1 MVSVWVLVLS
11 LLSLPVRVLVNRSLC
26 RRQLGD
32 VPNNLQNADAVVVLH
47 PVAHDRWS
55 LFRSKEQSS
64 QTLYIVQ
71 PGAAFIAVN
80 LKDINL
86 LWGDKIIVRDP
97 NNDSSITITTTN
109 ASLLAENLE
118 SNKLPQTLLLR
129 THPLLIEGNAVVVE
143 YVPSIPML
151 ILPMV
156 ESQRDVPVIVL
167 DSYAYV
173 MYNRKAGRAIVDV
186 DAESTVGVTDE
197 SEEAVCYRKTEPKM
211 YEKARAVA
219 RLMIRSEYGQ
229 ASDASEQVSSW
240 MFCTGWLVGEGN
252 YLLTNHHCMEGAAVV
267 NRDRSR
273 ARSRGKRIADSDES
287 LSDAATRLWRNVTSR
302 TDKTK
307 RVMETIVGFMAETRC
322 CHDPGFKGEKVGVVE
337 ATRVLVVAEN
347 PELDYALVR
356 VLTND
361 SSTDLSQRYG
371 YLRLRSTGPVD
382 GEDIYIP
389 QHPHG
394 EPKEIAAVKDGQ
406 PAEIEVVPTSSV
418 DYPAY
423 YRQSSE
429 SNDVQPTVWYNAD
442 TKPGSSGSPVLSR
455 EDDTV
460 VALHRAGGIDAAQ
473 TRPTEILNSGVRT
486 DLIAR
491 DLKRRRV
498 LPKNALAP

>member
-1 MVSVWVLVLS
+1 
-11 LLSLPVRVLVNRSLC
+11 
-26 RRQLGD
+26 
-32 VPNNLQNADAVVVLH
+32 
-47 PVAHDRWS
+47 
-55 LFRSKEQSS
+55 
-64 QTLYIVQ
+64 
-71 PGAAFIAVN
+71 
-80 LKDINL
+80 
-86 LWGDKIIVRDP
+86 
-97 NNDSSITITTTN
+97 
-109 ASLLAENLE
+109 
-118 SNKLPQTLLLR
+118 
-129 THPLLIEGNAVVVE
+129 
-143 YVPSIPML
+143 
-151 ILPMV
+151 
-156 ESQRDVPVIVL
+156 
-167 DSYAYV
+167 
-173 MYNRKAGRAIVDV
+173 
-186 DAESTVGVTDE
+186 
-197 SEEAVCYRKTEPKM
+197 M

-229 ASDASEQVSSW
+229 VPDASEQVSSW

-252 YLLTNHHCMEGAAVV
+252 YLLTNHHCMEEAAVV

-273 ARSRGKRIADSDES
+273 AQSRGKRVTDSNES

-307 RVMETIVGFMAETRC
+307 RVVETIVGFMAETTC
-322 CHDPGFKGEKVGVVE
+322 CGDPGFKGEKVGVVE
-337 ATRVLVVAEN
+337 ATQVLVVAEN

-356 VLTND
+356 ILTND

-389 QHPHG
+389 QHPLG
-394 EPKEIAAVKDGQ
+394 EPKEIAAVKNGQ

-418 DYPAY
+418 DYPVY
-423 YRQSSE
+423 YRQNSE
-429 SNDVQPTVWYNAD
+429 LNDVQPTVWYNAD

-460 VALHRAGGIDAAQ
+460 VALHRAGGISAAQ
-473 TRPTEILNSGVRT
+473 ARPTEILNSGVRT